1 MYDQNDPKFKE
12 VVKKELLNLRTLFDS
27 MMSIYESDFNYIKKS
42 LQKED
47 TIDPMNPMSLPHNL
61 IIFMMLNPIKKFN
74 TEFDK
79 IKENCDKIYY
89 DMFKTYSENQNALLS
104 YYDVIHE
111 YNNLDVKS
119 KKFHNITQDRIPV
132 EFLKYNSYIFSY
144 VRHSSEKP
152 FDPLNAVLDLRR
164 IQFSFQESIKLF
176 TKDLLEI
183 TNIYLF
189 DKSKEE
195 NEKI

>member
-1 MYDQNDPKFKE
+1 MYDQNNPKFKQ

-27 MMSIYESDFNYIKKS
+27 MMITYESDLNYIKKS
-42 LQKED
+42 LQKEKTND
-47 TIDPMNPMSLPHNL
+47 PMSLPHNL
-61 IIFMMLNPIKKFN
+61 IMFMILNPIKNFN
-74 TEFDK
+74 NEFDK
-79 IKENCDKIYY
+79 IKENCDKIYF
-89 DMFKTYSENQNALLS
+89 DMFNTYSENQNALLS

-119 KKFHNITQDRIPV
+119 TKFHKITQNRIPV

-144 VRHSSEKP
+144 VRHSSEKL

-164 IQFSFQESIKLF
+164 IQFSFQESIELF

-183 TNIYLF
+183 NNTLLF
-189 DKSKEE
+189 NKLTEE
-195 NEKI
+195 K